1 MHSET
6 QYIHTRTGEVVEAIS
21 ADTELTEIE
30 TVTATGARIRR
41 RTVKTASLKQG
52 LTTRRGT
59 EWKSAYVAVSALPEG
74 HPLAPSVVEEKASEQ
89 ATSTPK
95 TSFTEPDLKKLS
107 DEELSAY
114 ANSRRAEKA
123 LAEHYLDNAKK
134 ELKRRF
140 RTPGPLIRGN
150 VYLEVSSNR
159 RFDPKLARS
168 VLSDEEYRAILV
180 PKPDPARARDILT
193 EARYGEVCKDHGNK
207 LAIRSVTDE
216 DRLRMREQHEIE
228 NAKALVDAESF
239 YPKEL
244 VDAPF

>member
-1 MHSET
+1 MNNR
-6 QYIHTRTGEVVEAIS
+6 YIHTRTGEVIETIS
-21 ADTELTEIE
+21 ADTEMTEIE

-41 RTVKTASLKQG
+41 RTVKTASLKQE

-74 HPLAPSVVEEKASEQ
+74 HPLAPAVAEEKAPQQGAPSPGVSL
-89 ATSTPK
+89 A
-95 TSFTEPDLKKLS
+95 EPDLKELS

-114 ANSRRAEKA
+114 ANSRRTEKA
-123 LAEHYLDNAKK
+123 LAEYYLENAKK

-140 RTPGPLIRGN
+140 RTPGSLIRGN

-207 LAIRSVTDE
+207 LEIRSVTDE
-216 DRLRMREQHEIE
+216 DRLRMREREEIE
-228 NAKALVDAESF
+228 NAKAMVDAESF